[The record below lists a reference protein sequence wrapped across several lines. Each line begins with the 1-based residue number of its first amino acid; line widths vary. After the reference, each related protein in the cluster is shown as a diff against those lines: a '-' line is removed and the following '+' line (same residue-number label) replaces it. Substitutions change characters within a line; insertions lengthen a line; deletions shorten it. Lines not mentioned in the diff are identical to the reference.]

1 MRLNQTPSSRAY
13 LSMPLLLMRW
23 HVHVVLLLLLLCPL
37 SSIPLYLHYS
47 SGCGLVGCSSQ
58 QPPAADYIVYIGIL
72 PSHPASQPSR
82 SIYRT
87 QRISG
92 QTPHSE
98 RATQKKVARVI
109 ASV

>member
-23 HVHVVLLLLLLCPL
+23 HVHVVLLLLLCVTP
-37 SSIPLYLHYS
+37 SILHYS
-47 SGCGLVGCSSQ
+47 SACGLVGCSSQ

-72 PSHPASQPSR
+72 PSQPTSQPSR